1 MSHKQHNFH
10 LEELHKEQS
19 LKVSRRR
26 EIIKI
31 REEISKIETKKQQV
45 RSMKPR
51 VDFLRR

>member
-31 REEISKIETKKQQV
+31 REEVSKIEIKNN
-45 RSMKPR
+45 R
-51 VDFLRR
+51 